1 MTAPRPVSFARTSA
15 VDCKISLVV
24 ARRPAPKTPQRS
36 SEAAVVRRLLGLG
49 GQFTEALERTG
60 PRGLARAMVEQG
72 CRAAALFT
80 PWGEPLSWEGPM
92 APARLWAKVAGSR
105 VDGVIEHAEQAW
117 AVRLL
122 ADQGSPVGA
131 IVASDGGSP
140 PGLARLA
147 AETARDAL
155 ILLAA
160 REARMRADEAAVGAG
175 LLDSLIQGG
184 DVARLVASLEAVG
197 LDPRE
202 SFVVGVAEI
211 TDPQV
216 RRRTALVTELAHWRR
231 LEAARRA
238 GLTFLGSSGFPALA
252 LARGESLI
260 LLWNTPDPASQ
271 LEPAGAAL
279 ARAVRPA
286 GLRLGVSEARVGLA
300 QAPAAYRDARLAL
313 GAATPGTPLV
323 RYGKLDPV
331 TWILSRQSADQL
343 AALADSVF
351 SPMRAA
357 DRSGKLIRTLEV
369 LIDCSLDSA
378 AASDRLNVHPNTLRY
393 RLSRLERVLG
403 DRLASVPTLAKVY
416 LALQAARLQTR

>member
-1 MTAPRPVSFARTSA
+1 MMARKLAPKRSS
-15 VDCKISLVV
+15 
-24 ARRPAPKTPQRS
+24 RRPEP
-36 SEAAVVRRLLGLG
+36 AAIQRLLDLSRE
-49 GQFTEALERTG
+49 FTEALDRTG

-80 PWGEPLSWEGPM
+80 PWGEPLGWEGSV
-92 APARLWAKVAGSR
+92 APARLWAR
-105 VDGVIEHAEQAW
+105 VTGNLTDGVIDHAEQAW
-117 AVRLL
+117 VVRLL
-122 ADQGSPVGA
+122 ADQGSPVGVIA
-131 IVASDGGSP
+131 ASDGGRP

-147 AETARDAL
+147 AEVARDAL
-155 ILLAA
+155 VLLAA
-160 REARMRADEAAVGAG
+160 REARLRADEAAVGAG
-175 LLDSLIQGG
+175 LLDSLLQGG
-184 DVARLVASLEAVG
+184 DPARLAASLEAVG
-197 LDPRE
+197 LEPGE

-216 RRRTALVTELAHWRR
+216 RRRTTLVTELAHWRR

-238 GLTFLGSSGFPALA
+238 GLTFFSASGFPALA
-252 LARGESLI
+252 LARGERLI

-271 LEPAGAAL
+271 LEPAGDTL

-300 QAPAAYRDARLAL
+300 QAPAAYRDALLAL
-313 GAATPGTPLV
+313 GAATPGRPLV

-351 SPMRAA
+351 SPLRAA

-369 LIDCSLDSA
+369 LVDCSLDSRV
-378 AASDRLNVHPNTLRY
+378 ASDRLNVHPNTLRH
-393 RLSRLERVLG
+393 RLARLERVLG
-403 DRLASVPTLAKVY
+403 DRLDSVPTLARVY